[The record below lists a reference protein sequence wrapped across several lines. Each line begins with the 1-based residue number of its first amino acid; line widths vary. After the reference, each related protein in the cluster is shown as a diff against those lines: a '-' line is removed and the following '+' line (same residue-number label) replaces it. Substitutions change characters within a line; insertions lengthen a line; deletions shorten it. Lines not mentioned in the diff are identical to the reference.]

1 MIYLTGQM
9 SLRPDSLG
17 LMSSFLMRSTPGLA
31 WLMAR
36 PMARTV
42 CAPSL
47 FMEIST
53 KEETTKQESCSH
65 QPIQV
70 SEMLLLFIVHL
81 TLYRFAHCQECAV
94 YLYHQKLNFSLSAT

>member
-1 MIYLTGQM
+1 M

-17 LMSSFLMRSTPGLA
+17 LMSSFLMRSTPGLV

-36 PMARTV
+36 PMGRTV

-53 KEETTKQESCSH
+53 KEETTKQERCSL

-70 SEMLLLFIVHL
+70 SEELLLFMVHL
-81 TLYRFAHCQECAV
+81 TLYTIA
-94 YLYHQKLNFSLSAT
+94 L